1 MTTAKR
7 FMVKHPNTP
16 KLLLRVNIY
25 DDCEMTFDAN
35 PREQLIEF
43 TFGTDD
49 DGFDARFEREALRR
63 CINVAEE
70 SLRPHVGCHHGGT
83 LSHTNK
89 GAV

>member
-1 MTTAKR
+1 MT
-7 FMVKHPNTP
+7 TP

-25 DDCEMTFDAN
+25 DDCIIAFDAD

-49 DGFDARFEREALRR
+49 DGFDARFEPGALRR
-63 CINVAEE
+63 FMKVAEQA
-70 SLRPHVGCHHGGT
+70 LQPPAGCHDGRA
-83 LSHTNK
+83 LARTNK